1 MTSAADFTRQQPQP
15 PPKETPVFIKWIAS
29 LDETDVLKAG
39 AIFACLATFASCI
52 IWPVAASDCEARG
65 LVAGA
70 KDDRD
75 VKMSLTF
82 RCTANVDGK
91 WMEVK

>member
-1 MTSAADFTRQQPQP
+1 M
-15 PPKETPVFIKWIAS
+15 FIKWIAS
-29 LDETDVLKAG
+29 FDATGLLQAG
-39 AIFACLATFASCI
+39 SLCACLATIAACI

-75 VKMSLTF
+75 VRMSLTF
-82 RCTANVDGK
+82 RCTALVDGK
-91 WMEVK
+91 WIEVE